1 MKRIKENMI
10 REHERKE
17 IYYNFAMND
26 LINLNNIVQSL
37 HDSIIYK
44 RILNNN
50 NRNLYEIHNN
60 YRYKKNEMYF
70 NM

>member
-1 MKRIKENMI
+1 
-10 REHERKE
+10 
-17 IYYNFAMND
+17 MND

-37 HDSIIYK
+37 HDSRIYK
-44 RILNNN
+44 INLNNN

-60 YRYKKNEMYF
+60 YRYKINEMYF

>member
-1 MKRIKENMI
+1 
-10 REHERKE
+10 
-17 IYYNFAMND
+17 MND

-37 HDSIIYK
+37 HDSSIYK
-44 RILNNN
+44 RNLNNN

-60 YRYKKNEMYF
+60 FRYKKNEMYF

>member
-37 HDSIIYK
+37 HDSSIYK
-44 RILNNN
+44 RNLNNN

-60 YRYKKNEMYF
+60 YRYKKNEMYL